1 MTQFIFLLSAIFF
14 GAADPGTEE
23 KAIRDLLHN
32 QEVAWN
38 KGNID
43 AFMEGY
49 WKSDS
54 LKFIG
59 TAITT
64 GWNATLQRYKTT
76 YPDRQAMGELK
87 FTFYEFRFIGSDAC
101 MVTGRYRLKRKA
113 DEPTGMFTLLLRKM
127 EGKWLIVYD
136 HTS

>member
-1 MTQFIFLLSAIFF
+1 MKQSIFLLAIIFSGCF
-14 GAADPGTEE
+14 DPKSEE
-23 KAIRDLLHN
+23 ATIRGLLHD
-32 QEVAWN
+32 QEAAWN
-38 KGNID
+38 EGNID

-59 TAITT
+59 KEITK
-64 GWNATLQRYKTT
+64 GWNATLRRYKTT
-76 YPDRQAMGELK
+76 YPDRETMGQLK

-101 MVTGRYRLKRKA
+101 VVTGRYQLKKA
-113 DEPTGMFTLLLRKM
+113 TDEPTGMFTLLLRKID
-127 EGKWLIVYD
+127 GKWMIVYD